1 MSDVVRCWDW
11 VLNGSLGWEVRDLHY
26 LLLLRNIMSKDVE
39 AGGEYFQDKGSSTH
53 QRSSLDTISPSASF
67 VDLSAAIALCCGAI
81 NVKESNDSYNQRSEL
96 AAAIGG
102 CPTDSDEHAFDGNKE
117 ASFLIENNQ
126 RTRLRAV
133 FPSTTPAA
141 LTSLATASWP
151 GRHGMPGWNLRDKS
165 GCDFPSVSAGP
176 VVQILVLS
184 DHIRDA
190 KSGKLAN
197 EVGFDNWD
205 KVFVEKPWS
214 RSLQQSNAPRK
225 MIYINAYNGDDYQN
239 WSQGGASE
247 GTDFSSWQM
256 GSNSTNIK
264 DDSPFDTAKIE
275 ETSFDTLGQPK
286 GSTDAINFFRD
297 GINAALAKISQAE
310 RRGETTFTYIYT
322 AHPDKHMHSLGVE
335 HEEVKKVIKG
345 IDSEIKRFWKILA
358 DRDALIARDSF
369 DEFDTKQE
377 HDLADHSCRIAVD
390 ATVVV
395 TADHGHV
402 TVEPEQMI
410 CLPKN
415 IVECLE
421 YANIGVHGKGRHG
434 YLHCRPGLHTL
445 LLERWQCHDQLTEHF
460 LILTVEEAIQN
471 YLFGPQSMRQ
481 EVRPRLGDFVVISR
495 GRHTLVTP
503 NEAERYQGSC
513 KCQGAHGSLLPEE
526 MEIPFI
532 LLSRK

>member
-1 MSDVVRCWDW
+1 
-11 VLNGSLGWEVRDLHY
+11 
-26 LLLLRNIMSKDVE
+26 MSKQVNLLQSLF
-39 AGGEYFQDKGSSTH
+39 ASGKLIHPYLGGEYFQDKGSSTH

-102 CPTDSDEHAFDGNKE
+102 CPTDSDGKTIYPRKHIVLILCDGMGSSCLEHAFDGNKE

-165 GCDFPSVSAGP
+165 GCDFPSDSAGP

-264 DDSPFDTAKIE
+264 DDSLFDTAKIE

-421 YANIGVHGKGRHG
+421 YANIGVHGKVRFG
-434 YLHCRPGLHTL
+434 YKTHITCRGNTL
-445 LLERWQCHDQLTEHF
+445 L
-460 LILTVEEAIQN
+460 I
-471 YLFGPQSMRQ
+471 
-481 EVRPRLGDFVVISR
+481 
-495 GRHTLVTP
+495 
-503 NEAERYQGSC
+503 
-513 KCQGAHGSLLPEE
+513 
-526 MEIPFI
+526 
-532 LLSRK
+532 